1 MLRRCDGS
9 LSELFDG
16 QYGVYLMKKVGASV
30 VCKPLSDLEPRSRK
44 KESVI
49 MTGYDFVCS
58 GEHASVNSLIRF
70 DISKFSAKVVAMK
83 DCTAV
88 IIYHKGT

>member
-1 MLRRCDGS
+1 MLRRCDCS

-30 VCKPLSDLEPRSRK
+30 VCKPRSDVERRSRK

-58 GEHASVNSLIRF
+58 GEPAAVNSLVR
-70 DISKFSAKVVAMK
+70 V
-83 DCTAV
+83 
-88 IIYHKGT
+88 G